1 MRTDRGPI
9 DYLYLS
15 GRLLQD
21 LNEQD
26 EAFRRPRRR
35 KSFGLSFFGVTAN
48 VESPAPSQDS
58 LRAIARR
65 SADLVSDQTGTI
77 AQPSYY
83 VRDELEISHGVFA
96 PHMGWP
102 GGAVAAYRSTVAT
115 EHGLM
120 TIALFGSASN
130 VVGHRDS
137 NKGEGYYPSDIMGLY
152 ALLDAVREPYDP
164 EINVNFRT
172 DDVAMA
178 PVARAATAVR
188 LAEGGASEP
197 LGRLDVLFRLLIDQD
212 DVKLRNGTRSRVLLG
227 TPLWIAT
234 PEPRPFVTGGSP

>member
-1 MRTDRGPI
+1 VRTDRAPI

-15 GRLLQD
+15 GRLLRD

-35 KSFGLSFFGVTAN
+35 KSFALSLFGATAN
-48 VESPAPSQDS
+48 IEAPAPAQDG

-65 SADLVSDQTGTI
+65 SAGLVSDQTGTI
-77 AQPSYY
+77 EQPSYY

-102 GGAVAAYRSTVAT
+102 GGAVAAYRGTVAT
-115 EHGLM
+115 EHGLT

-130 VVGHRDS
+130 VVGHRAS
-137 NKGEGYYPSDIMGLY
+137 NDGEGYYPSDIMGLY
-152 ALLDAVREPYDP
+152 TLLDAVREPHDP

-178 PVARAATAVR
+178 PAARAVTAVH
-188 LAEGGASEP
+188 LAEGGASKP
-197 LGRLDVLFRLLIDQD
+197 LGRLDVLFRVLIDED
-212 DVKLRNGTRSRVLLG
+212 DVELRTGTTSRVLLG

-234 PEPRPFVTGGSP
+234 PAPRPVVTGVSP